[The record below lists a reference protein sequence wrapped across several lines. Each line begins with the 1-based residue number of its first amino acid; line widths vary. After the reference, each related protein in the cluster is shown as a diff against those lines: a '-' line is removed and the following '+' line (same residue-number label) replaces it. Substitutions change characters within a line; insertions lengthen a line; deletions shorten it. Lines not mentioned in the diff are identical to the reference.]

1 VRTVLIVDDEHLF
14 LESLREGLST
24 FASEFSVVTAG
35 NGNEAAEILDGMP
48 IDLVV
53 TDLKMPVA
61 DGFQLLAVMMRR
73 HPLVPAIVMTAFG
86 TPAIEDRLRALDAL
100 DVLEK
105 PIDFRVLAA
114 KIREALTRVSRG
126 HIQGLTLFSFL
137 QLLNLEHKTCSL
149 KITSQGREGY
159 LYLVEGDVVDASLG
173 DASGEA
179 AAHEIVC
186 WNDAEIEMVNPFKR
200 ITAKIKTSLPNL
212 LMDAAQI
219 KDETD
224 HYPRGEASDR
234 GQAIDVVPPDTN
246 AHRIGDTIMAGNV
259 TQSLEQLM
267 QIDGAL
273 AGALVDAK
281 SGMALGTIGGGVN
294 LEVAAAGNSEVLRS
308 KLKVMANLG
317 LKDRIEDIL
326 ISLGGQY
333 HLMRPLTREAS
344 LFYYLVLNRSQANL
358 AMARHKLT
366 EVEAQTEV

>member
-1 VRTVLIVDDEHLF
+1 VRTVLIVDDENLF
-14 LESLREGLST
+14 LESLREGLSA

-35 NGNEAAEILDGMP
+35 NGNAAAEILDHMP

-61 DGFQLLAVMMRR
+61 DGFQLLARMTRK

-86 TPAIEDRLRALDAL
+86 TPAIEDRLRALDTL
-100 DVLEK
+100 DFLEK
-105 PIDFRVLAA
+105 PIDFRALAD
-114 KIREALTRVSRG
+114 KIRAALARVSRG

-137 QLLNLEHKTCSL
+137 QLLNLENKTCSL

-159 LYLVEGDVVDASLG
+159 LYLVDGDVVDAFLDDS
-173 DASGEA
+173 SGES

-186 WNDAEIEMVNPFKR
+186 WNDAEIEMVNPFKKVS
-200 ITAKIKTSLPNL
+200 AKIKTSLPNL

-219 KDETD
+219 KDENE
-224 HYPRGEASDR
+224 HYPDDTGRGEQGSSSTKATRTGES
-234 GQAIDVVPPDTN
+234 
-246 AHRIGDTIMAGNV
+246 IMAGNV
-259 TQSLEQLM
+259 SQSLENLM
-267 QIDGAL
+267 QIDGAV
-273 AGALVDAK
+273 AAALVDAK
-281 SGMALGTIGGGVN
+281 SGMALGTIGGGIN
-294 LEVAAAGNSEVLRS
+294 LEVAAAGNSEVVRS

-326 ISLGGQY
+326 ITLGTQY
-333 HLMRPLTREAS
+333 HLIRPLSREAS

-366 EVEAQTEV
+366 EVEKETEV